1 MAAFCAD
8 VIGISEAKSKNGGRG
23 GCSKTTKVVWSSWA
37 RALESNKDKH
47 TSGCLPVVIAFNGW
61 RNRCFEEHL
70 GALPLSRE
78 SELYVSPMGRVGVAR
93 PSGCSNM
100 SFFFFRENNAGIV
113 AERGDLV
120 WLDRTPAVRAEREID
135 VRQANAGKARGRD
148 ARDGIPR
155 FRRDLGGL
163 DGIGVPRWFWVG
175 QFWAIKS
182 RSMCEVGVERGCA
195 CCFGDTGTGIRRG
208 KRGP

>member
-1 MAAFCAD
+1 MGGGIAASKSTWAPCPYRASQNCMYRRWDAWVSRGPAD
-8 VIGISEAKSKNGGRG
+8 VR
-23 GCSKTTKVVWSSWA
+23 T
-37 RALESNKDKH
+37 
-47 TSGCLPVVIAFNGW
+47 CL
-61 RNRCFEEHL
+61 
-70 GALPLSRE
+70 
-78 SELYVSPMGRVGVAR
+78 
-93 PSGCSNM
+93 
-100 SFFFFRENNAGIV
+100 FFFRENNAGIV

-120 WLDRTPAVRAEREID
+120 WLDRTLAVRAEREID